1 MLIPQFSLR
10 RMLGLTA
17 AIAVVFLVMG
27 WAIRG
32 NAWAIGVSAA
42 VVALTLAG
50 LVYAAMFAVVWLI
63 SLIGPAVSAR
73 AQDVPP
79 KGRT

>member
-10 RMLGLTA
+10 WMLSVTA

-32 NAWAIGVSAA
+32 SAWAVGVSAA
-42 VVALTLAG
+42 VVTLVLVG
-50 LVYAAMFAVVWLI
+50 LVYAAMFGIVWLI
-63 SLIGPAVSAR
+63 SLIGQAASPRGQDQSR
-73 AQDVPP
+73 A
-79 KGRT
+79 